1 MENDVEFQR
10 LLLGLRSASP
20 DAFRQFVDTYEP
32 FLRRTIRYRINRDG
46 LQAAFDSKDICQS
59 VLGLFLLRF
68 MAGEFVIESTDGLMH
83 LLMAICN
90 NKFLMAQRRE
100 YARKRDRRKTESLPT
115 HEPADN
121 NQETPSEIAIHFELI
136 KRFEESL
143 RPEER
148 ELVMMRRNGLSW
160 NHISEKLGENSN
172 TLRQKLSRAVRR
184 IAREI
189 GLENE

>member
-10 LLLGLRSASP
+10 LLHGLRSASP

-121 NQETPSEIAIHFELI
+121 NQQTPSEIAIHFELI